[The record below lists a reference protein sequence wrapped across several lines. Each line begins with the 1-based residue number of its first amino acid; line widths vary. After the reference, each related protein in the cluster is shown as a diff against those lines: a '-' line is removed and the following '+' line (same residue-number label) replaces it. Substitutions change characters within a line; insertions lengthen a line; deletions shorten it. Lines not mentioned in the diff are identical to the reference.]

1 MTSTYL
7 TVAIPYVNAAPHLG
21 YAYELVLADVAA
33 RARRQAGDGVR
44 LLGGTDDYS
53 LKNALAAEAAGVS
66 TGELVTAN
74 AARFAELADPL
85 AISFDDFIQT
95 SSDPR
100 HAPAVTRLW
109 QRVAE
114 RGDLYRKVYQGQY
127 CVGCEQFYAPAELT
141 DGCCPEHATPTET
154 VREENWFFRLSAY
167 ADQLEASISS
177 GELLITPDA
186 YRAEVLAFIRAG
198 LEDISVSRS
207 ARRARGWGIPVPG
220 DSDQVI
226 YVWFDALGNYISALD
241 YATAGHPT
249 YRRWWTD
256 TDQRIHVIGK
266 GILRFHAIYWP
277 AFLASAGEPPP
288 TRVHVHPYLSI
299 DGAKISKS
307 SGTVLD
313 PVDVVE
319 RYGLDALRWWFARD
333 VHPVVDTDF
342 TLHRLV
348 QTANDDLAGGFGNYV
363 NRTTALLHRYCDG
376 VVPDVDEAPLATVT
390 GLCENAGDRLADLD
404 LRGGTQAL
412 LDAVAAS
419 NRDLEATA
427 PWKIAKDPDRKGEL
441 DRVLVCHLRSAT
453 TIVDTLASVLPD
465 LAASLKRQLTP
476 PGRRLSAAGPAYPR
490 LEFPTP
496 PDAPIGQAAGRA
508 APKCDSPAVVADG
521 DSNPATTVRLTNH
534 ASQAPGS

>member
-127 CVGCEQFYAPAELT
+127 CVGCEQFYAPA
-141 DGCCPEHATPTET
+141 
-154 VREENWFFRLSAY
+154 
-167 ADQLEASISS
+167 DQLEASISS

-288 TRVHVHPYLSI
+288 TRIHVHPYLGI

-342 TLHRLV
+342 TLQRLV

-363 NRTTALLHRYCDG
+363 NRTTVLLRRYCDG

-476 PGRRLSAAGPAYPR
+476 SGRRLSAAGPAYPR

-508 APKCDSPAVVADG
+508 APS
-521 DSNPATTVRLTNH
+521 ATVP
-534 ASQAPGS
+534 Q

>member
-7 TVAIPYVNAAPHLG
+7 TVAIPYVNAAPHPG

-44 LLGGTDDYS
+44 LLGGTDDDS
-53 LKNALAAEAAGVS
+53 LKNVLAAEAAGVP
-66 TGELVTAN
+66 TGEFVTAH
-74 AARFAELADPL
+74 AARFAGLADQL
-85 AISFDDFIQT
+85 AIGFDDFIQT

-100 HAPAVTRLW
+100 HFPAVTRLW
-109 QRVAE
+109 QQVAE
-114 RGDLYRKVYQGQY
+114 RGDLYRRSYQGQY
-127 CVGCEQFYAPAELT
+127 CVGCEQFYAPAELN
-141 DGCCPEHATPTET
+141 DGRCPEHATPAET
-154 VREENWFFRLSAY
+154 VREDNWFFRLSAY
-167 ADQLEASISS
+167 ADQLEAVISS

-186 YRAEVLAFIRAG
+186 YRAETLAFIRAG

-220 DSDQVI
+220 DPDQVI

-256 TDQRIHVIGK
+256 TDERIHVIGK
-266 GILRFHAIYWP
+266 GILRFHAVYWP
-277 AFLASAGEPPP
+277 AFLASAGEPAP
-288 TRVHVHPYLSI
+288 TRIHVHPYLSV

-307 SGTVLD
+307 SGTALD
-313 PVDVVE
+313 PVDVVD
-319 RYGLDALRWWFARD
+319 RYGIDALRWWFARD

-342 TLHRLV
+342 TFHRLV

-363 NRTTALLHRYCDG
+363 HRITTLLHRYCDG
-376 VVPDVDEAPLATVT
+376 VVPEVGEAPLATVT
-390 GLCENAGDRLADLD
+390 GLCANAGDRLADLD

-427 PWKIAKDPDRKGEL
+427 PWKIAKDPGRKGEL
-441 DRVLVCHLRSAT
+441 DRVLVRHLRSAQRL
-453 TIVDTLASVLPD
+453 VDTLVPVLPG

-476 PGRRLSAAGPAYPR
+476 SGRRLPAAGPAYPR
-490 LEFPTP
+490 LEIPTQ
-496 PDAPIGQAAGRA
+496 PDALTDKPLVER
-508 APKCDSPAVVADG
+508 P
-521 DSNPATTVRLTNH
+521 NATVPL
-534 ASQAPGS
+534 